1 MVCPTWLTEA
11 IDLQITQSKLMSVTT
26 FIDSL
31 TNGIYDAKTVFD
43 LINNNKA
50 GSCKSHRMGT
60 TIAGSN
66 NYACCNK
73 EEPCQVGY
81 HCIDMSDL
89 SILIHRISQ
98 LGVL

>member
-1 MVCPTWLTEA
+1 
-11 IDLQITQSKLMSVTT
+11 MSVTA

-31 TNGIYDAKTVFD
+31 TNGIYRCKNCGVGY
-43 LINNNKA
+43 NKYNNKA
-50 GSCKSHRMGT
+50 GSCKTHRIST
-60 TIAGSN
+60 TLEGSN

-81 HCIDMSDL
+81 HCVDMNYL
-89 SILIHRISQ
+89 SIMINRIGE